1 MPKLVTVRKDRTVVI
16 SIGSSD
22 NNADWLKRIKKGKHK
37 KEDLRA
43 HDDALRKH
51 KKDSNA

>member
-1 MPKLVTVRKDRTVVI
+1 MPKLVTIRRNRTVVI
-16 SIGSSD
+16 AIGSSD
-22 NNADWLKRIKKGKHK
+22 KNADWLKRINKGKHK

-51 KKDSNA
+51 KKDTNA